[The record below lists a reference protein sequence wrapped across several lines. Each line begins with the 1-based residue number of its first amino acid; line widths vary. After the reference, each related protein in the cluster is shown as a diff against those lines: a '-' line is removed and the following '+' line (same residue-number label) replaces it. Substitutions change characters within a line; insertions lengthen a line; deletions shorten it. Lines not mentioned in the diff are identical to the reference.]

1 MGSIVWVPF
10 YDTIAAYRNLQPVKG
25 ALYNAEM
32 FSLVSEAWEQD
43 KFLIT
48 NTYPSFE
55 DAYYSIVSGILKDTQ
70 LLPEDFSSDR
80 FAYQKAFPVLLVQIL
95 EPEKYGR
102 VLVKNWNPLT
112 REYSNEYYIQEEQM
126 FTDLASYKAS
136 IVHRLDRVK
145 DYYKRKGLL

>member
-1 MGSIVWVPF
+1 MPF

-70 LLPEDFSSDR
+70 LLPEDFSTDR

-95 EPEKYGR
+95 ESEKHGR

-126 FTDLASYKAS
+126 FTDLASYRAS

-145 DYYKRKGLL
+145 DYYKKKNLI

>member
-32 FSLVSEAWEQD
+32 FSLVSGAWEQD
-43 KFLIT
+43 RFLIT
-48 NTYPSFE
+48 NAYPSFD

-70 LLPEDFSSDR
+70 LLPEDFSTDR

-95 EPEKYGR
+95 EQEKYGR

-112 REYSNEYYIQEEQM
+112 REYSNEYYLQEEQI
-126 FTDLASYKAS
+126 FSDIASYRAS

-145 DYYKRKGLL
+145 DYYKKKNLL